1 MGEAALSERVYRPT
15 EYKTFSRKLAPSLN
29 VLGGALAIAGGLG
42 VWVRAT
48 ELAQEGLAPAEV
60 VVRMGYGHI
69 RGPVIAAVAGILVLT
84 SVAWLL
90 RFRIL
95 KLLPLLSSIA
105 LAVLVG
111 WQLPQIDGEA
121 AALASQAR
129 ENIDFVAFHAGYGW
143 GAWCML
149 AGAILAVLG
158 SLAGL
163 LRELDVRKG
172 IPG

>member
-1 MGEAALSERVYRPT
+1 MGEAALSERVYQPT
-15 EYKTFSRKLAPSLN
+15 EYRTFSRKLAPSLN
-29 VLGGALAIAGGLG
+29 VVGGALAIAGGLG
-42 VWVRAT
+42 VWMRAT
-48 ELAQEGLAPAEV
+48 ELTQDGLAPTEV
-60 VVRMGYGHI
+60 ALTMGYSEWPG
-69 RGPVIAAVAGILVLT
+69 VAIAALGGLTLLSSVL
-84 SVAWLL
+84 WLL

-95 KLLPLLSSIA
+95 KLLPLLYSVA

-111 WQLPQIDGEA
+111 WQLPRIDGDA
-121 AALASQAR
+121 ASLAEQAR
-129 ENIDFVAFHAGYGW
+129 EQIDFVAFHAGYGW

-149 AGAILAVLG
+149 AGAVLAVLG

>member
-15 EYKTFSRKLAPSLN
+15 EYRTFSRKLAPSLN
-29 VLGGALAIAGGLG
+29 VLGGALAVAGGLG

-48 ELAQEGLAPAEV
+48 ELAQEGLAPLEV
-60 VVRMGYGHI
+60 ASLLGHSEQPGI
-69 RGPVIAAVAGILVLT
+69 VIAVVGGALVVG
-84 SVAWLL
+84 SIAWLL
-90 RFRIL
+90 RFKIL
-95 KLLPLLSSIA
+95 KLLPLLCSIA

-111 WQLPQIDGEA
+111 SQLPRIDRSA
-121 AALASQAR
+121 AALAEQAR
-129 ENIDFVAFHAGYGW
+129 EQIDFVAFHAGYGW

-149 AGAILAVLG
+149 AGAVIAVLG
-158 SLAGL
+158 SVAGL

>member
-1 MGEAALSERVYRPT
+1 VGEAALSERVYKPT
-15 EYKTFSRKLAPSLN
+15 EYKTFSRKLAPSLH

-48 ELAQEGLAPAEV
+48 ELAQEGLAPVEV
-60 VVRMGYGHI
+60 ASHMGYSEQAGI
-69 RGPVIAAVAGILVLT
+69 AIAAVGGALVL
-84 SVAWLL
+84 SSIAWLL

-95 KLLPLLSSIA
+95 KLLPLLASIA

-111 WQLPQIDGEA
+111 SQLPRIDSSA
-121 AALASQAR
+121 AALAEQAR
-129 ENIDFVAFHAGYGW
+129 EQIDFVAFHAGYGW

-149 AGAILAVLG
+149 AGAVLAVLG
-158 SLAGL
+158 SLAGV

-172 IPG
+172 ISA

>member
-1 MGEAALSERVYRPT
+1 VGEAALSERVYKPT
-15 EYKTFSRKLAPSLN
+15 EYTTFSRKLAPSLN
-29 VLGGALAIAGGLG
+29 VVGGALAIAGGLG

-48 ELAQEGLAPAEV
+48 ELAQEGLAPVEV
-60 VVRMGYGHI
+60 ASRMGYAAWPG
-69 RGPVIAAVAGILVLT
+69 VAIAGLGGLLIVSSIT
-84 SVAWLL
+84 WLL

-95 KLLPLLSSIA
+95 KLLPLVYSIG

-111 WQLPQIDGEA
+111 LQLPQIDRDA
-121 AALASQAR
+121 AALADQAR

-149 AGAILAVLG
+149 AGAVVAVLG
-158 SLAGL
+158 SVAGV

>member
-1 MGEAALSERVYRPT
+1 MGEAVLSERVYQPT
-15 EYKTFSRKLAPSLN
+15 EYRTFSRKLAPSLN
-29 VLGGALAIAGGLG
+29 VVGGALAIAGGLG
-42 VWVRAT
+42 VWIRAT
-48 ELAQEGLAPAEV
+48 ELAQDGLAPTEV
-60 VVRMGYGHI
+60 ATTMGYTDWPG
-69 RGPVIAAVAGILVLT
+69 VAIAGLGALIVLSSIT
-84 SVAWLL
+84 WLL

-95 KLLPLLSSIA
+95 KLLPTVYSIG

-111 WQLPQIDGEA
+111 WQLPQIDRDA
-121 AALASQAR
+121 AALAEQAR
-129 ENIDFVAFHAGYGW
+129 EQIDFITFHAGYGW

-149 AGAILAVLG
+149 AGAVLAVLG

>member
-1 MGEAALSERVYRPT
+1 MGEAALAERVPKPT

-29 VLGGALAIAGGLG
+29 ILGGALALAGGLG

-48 ELAQEGLAPAEV
+48 ELAQEGLAPVEV
-60 VVRMGYGHI
+60 ASHMGYAEQAGI
-69 RGPVIAAVAGILVLT
+69 VIAAVGAALMLASI
-84 SVAWLL
+84 AWLL
-90 RFRIL
+90 RFRFL
-95 KLLPLLSSIA
+95 KLLPLLASLG

-111 WQLPQIDGEA
+111 SQLPRIDTSA
-121 AALASQAR
+121 AALADQAR